1 MKKICFVIPRTYY
14 LFYPETSGTKVIP
27 GGAQMQV
34 YYLSTATAEDEN
46 FEVHFLLA
54 DLGQPDFEIQQHVKL
69 HKSYKFSDHLFKR
82 IRKLFKTLKNINA
95 DTYIFRSADA
105 GVALAF
111 FYVKKI
117 LRKKV
122 LYMLASDVETSK
134 LKQKKYSGF
143 LTAFMMQYVYN
154 QADIISSQTVQQAKL
169 FEKNRNRKPDIVL
182 KNIFPERESS
192 DIKFEEK
199 QTILWVGRLTKVKNP
214 ELFLNLAEKYPVNK
228 FVMIA
233 PLSVKNKNYGKKILE
248 QAKQI
253 KNIQIINFVS
263 PSDIF
268 AFYKNAKIYV
278 STSELEGFSN
288 TMAEAMQAECAL
300 LSYNVNP
307 DNILNK
313 YEFGFCAEKNIDKFY
328 AYFENLLEN
337 SELRKE
343 LGKNGKNHIAEYHQE
358 KEIINVFKNLM
369 LN

>member
-34 YYLSTATAEDEN
+34 YYLSKATAENKN
-46 FEVHFLLA
+46 FDVHFLLA
-54 DLGQPDFEIQQHVKL
+54 DLGQPDFEIRQHVNL
-69 HKSYKFSDHLFKR
+69 HKSYKLSDHILKR
-82 IRKLFKTLKNINA
+82 IRKLFKTLKKINA

-117 LRKKV
+117 LGKKA

-134 LKQKKYSGF
+134 VEQKKYSGF

-154 QADIISSQTVQQAKL
+154 HADIISSQTFQQAEL

-182 KNIFPERESS
+182 KNIFPERKNS

-214 ELFLNLAEKYPVNK
+214 ELFLSLAEKYPENK

-253 KNIQIINFVS
+253 KNLQIINFVS

-268 AFYKNAKIYV
+268 VFYKNAKIYV

-288 TMAEAMQAECAL
+288 TMAEAMQAECAF

-328 AYFENLLEN
+328 VDFEKLNRN
-337 SELRKE
+337 PELRKQF
-343 LGKNGKNHIAEYHQE
+343 GKNGAMYVSENHQKDVIIE
-358 KEIINVFKNLM
+358 KFKQVL
-369 LN
+369 